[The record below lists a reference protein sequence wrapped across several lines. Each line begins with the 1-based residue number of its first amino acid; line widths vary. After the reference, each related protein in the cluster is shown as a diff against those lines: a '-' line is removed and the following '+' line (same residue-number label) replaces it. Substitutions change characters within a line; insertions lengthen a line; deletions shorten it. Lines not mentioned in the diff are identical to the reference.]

1 MASRLEVLSLHE
13 KQSGDVEE
21 HPLMLAG
28 LRRPSEGCNCPHNT
42 RTSGP
47 GRSSQHRIESEAE
60 NVYILITIMLRRLIT
75 GGDDCYLLD
84 EAAPGLDCG
93 TPTAG

>member
-13 KQSGDVEE
+13 QQSGDVEE

-60 NVYILITIMLRRLIT
+60 NVYILITITLRRLIT

-84 EAAPGLDCG
+84 EAAPGLDDG
-93 TPTAG
+93 TSTAG

>member
-60 NVYILITIMLRRLIT
+60 NVYILITITLRRLTT

-84 EAAPGLDCG
+84 EAAPGLDDG
-93 TPTAG
+93 TSTAG

>member
-1 MASRLEVLSLHE
+1 MASRLEAMSLHE
-13 KQSGDVEE
+13 QQSGDVEE
-21 HPLMLAG
+21 HPSMLAG
-28 LRRPSEGCNCPHNT
+28 LWRHSEGCNCPHNS

-60 NVYILITIMLRRLIT
+60 NVYILITITLRRLIT

-84 EAAPGLDCG
+84 EAAPGLDG
-93 TPTAG
+93 ETSTAG